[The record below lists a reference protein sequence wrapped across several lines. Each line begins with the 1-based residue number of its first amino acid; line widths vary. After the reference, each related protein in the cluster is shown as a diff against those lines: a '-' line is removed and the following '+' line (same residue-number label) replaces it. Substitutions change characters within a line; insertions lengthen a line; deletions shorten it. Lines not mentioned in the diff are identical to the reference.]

1 MINIARLMPLHI
13 LLLFVLASCRM
24 AEDRLLYQKNQCYKS
39 KLDRL
44 KEGALYHDVHKSFT
58 DTFSTIQKVRN
69 RKLLLDE
76 RVDDAIFFNADSSE
90 CLFIVLQ
97 RHPNIARSFGTAR
110 VYRGQLFQSGWRFQ
124 PSMWLTFDGYY
135 EKYSTNSFEN
145 ISEVARYVVL
155 TDGEVSISGCDI
167 DEYYWFK
174 YLKE

>member
-135 EKYSTNSFEN
+135 EK
-145 ISEVARYVVL
+145 
-155 TDGEVSISGCDI
+155 
-167 DEYYWFK
+167 
-174 YLKE
+174 

>member
-1 MINIARLMPLHI
+1 
-13 LLLFVLASCRM
+13 M
-24 AEDRLLYQKNQCYKS
+24 AKDLYIDQKNVCYIS

-44 KEGALYHDVHKSFT
+44 KGHSLYRQVHTSFI
-58 DTFSTIQKVRN
+58 DTFFTIQQARPWEP
-69 RKLLLDE
+69 LLDE
-76 RVDDAIFFNADSSE
+76 KVDDAVFFNSDSTE
-90 CLFIVLQ
+90 CLLIVLQ
-97 RHPNIARSFGTAR
+97 RHPDERSFGTAR